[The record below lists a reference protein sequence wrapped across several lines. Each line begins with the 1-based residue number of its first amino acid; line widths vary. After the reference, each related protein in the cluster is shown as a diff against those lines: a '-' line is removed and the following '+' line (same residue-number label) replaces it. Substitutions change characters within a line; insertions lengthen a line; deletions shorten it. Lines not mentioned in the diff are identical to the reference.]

1 MKAIIFADRNGNE
14 LLPLTERTCVAL
26 LPVAAKPLI
35 EYTLEA
41 LLAAHVHEVILV
53 ISAFADQLEKHL
65 GTGERWGLQI
75 EYVLSRGQE
84 SPSEVLARL
93 GSQLTETEYLLLRAD
108 ILRSVPIESILAQA
122 QLQPEKQFVV
132 TIDDYAASV
141 GLLRRHSIQE
151 TWQAS
156 DIFQWNVEAFY
167 SPLEAE
173 TLPGAGPWE
182 IMDVDGQL
190 SLLDSLRA
198 YYYANLEV
206 LAGHFTHLILPVY
219 RISEKLQVGR
229 RSSVPKHN
237 IGLVGSYCRVHAQA
251 KLNNTILCDDVIVD
265 REATLRDTVVLPGT
279 YIGERLDVQ
288 DAIVWGDILIRVD
301 SGAVVHI
308 VDSFLL
314 ADLGKENFGTL
325 FASLYHRGLGLLG
338 LVLSLPLWPVA
349 LVLALSQN
357 PWAPL
362 NRVKLRG
369 NLKTVNAQGVLQTRD
384 FNTFEWATSVTL
396 LRHLPKL
403 FAVIMGH
410 IRMIGVSP
418 QSPEQFA
425 TRTAPWEKVRD
436 LAPVGL
442 LGPVQLTEIEGAPVE
457 EDLLVEAHYA
467 CTRHIGTDFIWLM
480 RGLLACFNK
489 RAWSS
494 QRFPPEPPL
503 CQTPSNIG

>member
-26 LPVAAKPLI
+26 LPIAAKPLI

-41 LLAAHVHEVILV
+41 LLTAGIHEVILV

-84 SPSEVLARL
+84 LPSEMLVRL

-108 ILRSVPIESILAQA
+108 ILRSAPIEPILAQA
-122 QLQPEKQFVV
+122 QLQPDKQFVV
-132 TIDDYAASV
+132 TIDGYAAGI
-141 GLLRRHSIQE
+141 GLLRRHSAQD

-156 DIFQWNVEAFY
+156 DILLWNIETFY
-167 SPLEAE
+167 SSLEAD
-173 TLPGAGPWE
+173 TLQGESWE
-182 IMDVDGQL
+182 VIDVSGQL

-198 YYYANLEV
+198 YYYVNLEV

-219 RISEKLQVGR
+219 RINEKLQVGR

-237 IGLVGSYCRVHAQA
+237 IGLVGSYCRVHTKA
-251 KLNNTILCDDVIVD
+251 KLHNTILCDDVIVD

-301 SGAVVHI
+301 SGAVVRI

-325 FASLYHRGLGLLG
+325 FANLYHRGLGLLA
-338 LVLSLPLWPVA
+338 LLLSLPLWPVA
-349 LVLALSQN
+349 LLLALLQN

-362 NRVKLRG
+362 CRVKLRG
-369 NLKTVNAQGVLQTRD
+369 NLKTVDVQGALQARD
-384 FNTFEWATSVTL
+384 FNTFEWATPVML

-403 FAVIMGH
+403 FAVITGH
-410 IRMIGVSP
+410 VRMMGVSP
-418 QSPEQFA
+418 QSPEQSDA
-425 TRTAPWEKVRD
+425 RIAPWEKVRD

-442 LGPVQLTEIEGAPVE
+442 LGPVQLTEIHEAPVE

-467 CTRHIGTDFIWLM
+467 CTRHTGTDFLWLM

-503 CQTPSNIG
+503 CQTSSNVG